1 MPNGSDGNWCQ
12 KLYDKHLKK
21 SKHFDKPR
29 TSNRG
34 FIIHHFADKVEYTAD
49 GFLEK
54 NRDTVLEEQ
63 VNILKASEVGPAVC
77 VCVWGGRGGGWGG
90 GCVCELTALYGRL
103 GTAETFIITQNDH
116 YSTHLSISP
125 WRVMGGGGGWRGGGE

>member
-1 MPNGSDGNWCQ
+1 MCVCVWSQSVLYKWTLTHTHTLSNLLHESLSIINQNVQMPKGSDSNWCQ

-29 TSNRG
+29 TSNMA
-34 FIIHHFADKVEYTAD
+34 FIIHHFADNVEYTAD

-63 VNILKASEVGPAVC
+63 VNILKASEVSPVLL
-77 VCVWGGRGGGWGG
+77 
-90 GCVCELTALYGRL
+90 CEEDWEL
-103 GTAETFIITQNDH
+103 
-116 YSTHLSISP
+116 
-125 WRVMGGGGGWRGGGE
+125 GGGEGG

>member
-1 MPNGSDGNWCQ
+1 MLWVSNLLSESFIILHYNVCVHTCPSAKRAPRESLTAVDCPVQMPKGSDSNWCQ

-29 TSNRG
+29 TSNKA
-34 FIIHHFADKVEYTAD
+34 FIIHHFADNVEYTAD

-63 VNILKASEVGPAVC
+63 INILKASEVSAVI
-77 VCVWGGRGGGWGG
+77 VAV
-90 GCVCELTALYGRL
+90 VVVVVFFFQY
-103 GTAETFIITQNDH
+103 
-116 YSTHLSISP
+116 
-125 WRVMGGGGGWRGGGE
+125 